1 MAGIMEL
8 PHRDSFS
15 NNGVPKF
22 PIFLE
27 FFKFKKKKVF
37 KKVLKEF

>member
-22 PIFLE
+22 
-27 FFKFKKKKVF
+27 KR
-37 KKVLKEF
+37 VLKRKKSLKS